1 MLRPMCV
8 PQDEDAMQMVWHHDV
23 RVQIDMR
30 EESREGSPHGFDD
43 STDCSQPDP
52 TSFYLSEN
60 TCSPEGTDCDEIP
73 PSIAVIEPPQTNR
86 APDGQFAH
94 AVPLRLVLSGA
105 ARRGRPRNEY
115 GPPRLQG
122 RRCLRPS
129 WPPGRIRSGFDRPVP
144 GSRPASPDSA

>member
-1 MLRPMCV
+1 MCV

-94 AVPLRLVLSGA
+94 AVPLRLVLSRA
-105 ARRGRPRNEY
+105 KQRERADASPLHAPTCPYRPRTASAK
-115 GPPRLQG
+115 
-122 RRCLRPS
+122 LRMAC
-129 WPPGRIRSGFDRPVP
+129 R
-144 GSRPASPDSA
+144 